1 MKDYYQVRYQT
12 GKRSI
17 VGGGIAIAVAVLFLL
32 LGLAAD
38 ASGMLP
44 VCIIIVLFTLGCEF
58 NFLKRYREM
67 LLYDDR
73 LEVVTLFEG
82 VVLSLPFSDIRHIGF
97 LKAHTDYGYHRRLS
111 QGAVE
116 SVDVSE
122 LIILT
127 EGNGRHEFC
136 DDDYDHLG
144 EVCTFIRHRT
154 GL

>member
-1 MKDYYQVRYQT
+1 MIDYYQARYQT

-32 LGLAAD
+32 FGLAAD
-38 ASGMLP
+38 AAGMLP
-44 VCIIIVLFTLGCEF
+44 ISIIIILFTVGCGF

-73 LEVVTLFEG
+73 LEVVTLFDG
-82 VVLSLPFSDIRHIGF
+82 VVLTLPFSDIKHIGF
-97 LKAHTDYGYHRRLS
+97 LKAHTDYGYNRRLS

-127 EGNGRHEFC
+127 EGNGRYEFC

-144 EVCTFIRHRT
+144 DVCAFIRERT
-154 GL
+154 AV